1 MNIEELKSKI
11 APLAEKYNLKLV
23 VLFGSRVSGRIH
35 EESDYDVAYLSGGE
49 LSLKEETDFMYDLMP
64 ILRVPDERLMNMVNA
79 GTVGPLLLYSITSK
93 GQVLFERE
101 LGSFLKL
108 KLHARRVFI
117 DTQLFRDNYFRIIK
131 ERIAK
136 M

>member
-1 MNIEELKSKI
+1 MNVTDLKLKMT
-11 APLAEKYNLKLV
+11 PLAEKYKLKLV
-23 VLFGSRVSGRIH
+23 VLFGSRVSGRVH
-35 EESDYDVAYLSGGE
+35 EESDYDVAYLSEKE
-49 LSLKEETDFMYDLMP
+49 LSLEEETDFMYDLMP
-64 ILRVPDERLMNMVNA
+64 VLRVQDERLMNIINA
-79 GTVGPLLLYSITSK
+79 GTAGPLLLYSITSN

-101 LGSFLKL
+101 AGSFLRL
-108 KLHARRVFI
+108 KLHAWRVFI